1 MRINLLESL
10 SDNIVIDRDKC
21 IYCGV
26 CVETCILDNLR
37 MKLAPCAQACPL
49 GVNCQGYVQL
59 IQRGQEE
66 DALRVLEEKLPF
78 PEILSR
84 LCSQPCED
92 HCHRRKLEGT
102 AVNIRGLK
110 RYLTEMYEKRE
121 PSLPSLKPSTGKRI
135 AIVGAGPSGLTA
147 AFDLRRHGHA
157 IDLFDAGTEPGGMLR
172 WAVPEFRLPSRILNR
187 EMGRLSRMGVR
198 FNGQQVLG
206 RHLSL
211 EALQRQYDGALIS
224 LGCTLPKT
232 LGVAGEDLPGVTHAL
247 PFLRSVREGHPIP
260 IGRRVAVVGGGD
272 VAVDCAQTA
281 RRLGAEEVVVISLEQ
296 DTALPAHPN
305 VVAAAKS
312 EGILFR
318 ATWGPQAIRGRSGQ
332 LEGVQLKRCVS
343 VFDAESNFRPVYD
356 LCQMDFQE
364 ADMVIIAIGQRTEL
378 AHLAEC
384 GLGSDRGLAY
394 DPLTLQTSFPSVFLA
409 GDLVTGPSSVIH
421 AMASG
426 RRAAESVHRYLNG
439 EDLRFGRSYSGP
451 YETEFPIDSSRASRE
466 TRSENPLRPLK
477 GPGDF
482 EELEIPFSAETAR
495 REAGRCYSCGEP
507 FGKYRT
513 CWFCLPCEVECPY
526 QALWVEIPYLLR

>member
-1 MRINLLESL
+1 
-10 SDNIVIDRDKC
+10 
-21 IYCGV
+21 
-26 CVETCILDNLR
+26 
-37 MKLAPCAQACPL
+37 
-49 GVNCQGYVQL
+49 
-59 IQRGQEE
+59 
-66 DALRVLEEKLPF
+66 
-78 PEILSR
+78 
-84 LCSQPCED
+84 
-92 HCHRRKLEGT
+92 
-102 AVNIRGLK
+102 
-110 RYLTEMYEKRE
+110 
-121 PSLPSLKPSTGKRI
+121 
-135 AIVGAGPSGLTA
+135 
-147 AFDLRRHGHA
+147 
-157 IDLFDAGTEPGGMLR
+157 
-172 WAVPEFRLPSRILNR
+172 
-187 EMGRLSRMGVR
+187 
-198 FNGQQVLG
+198 
-206 RHLSL
+206 
-211 EALQRQYDGALIS
+211 
-224 LGCTLPKT
+224 
-232 LGVAGEDLPGVTHAL
+232 
-247 PFLRSVREGHPIP
+247 
-260 IGRRVAVVGGGD
+260 
-272 VAVDCAQTA
+272 
-281 RRLGAEEVVVISLEQ
+281 
-296 DTALPAHPN
+296 
-305 VVAAAKS
+305 
-312 EGILFR
+312 
-318 ATWGPQAIRGRSGQ
+318 
-332 LEGVQLKRCVS
+332 
-343 VFDAESNFRPVYD
+343 
-356 LCQMDFQE
+356 MDFQE